1 MPTVPLYTP
10 KEDARTPSLPAMQI
24 QAPDMTSEAR
34 GLAKVSEGLMATSK
48 PFFERAMHIQ
58 TQEDQ
63 NAVAVIAGKMQTDYE
78 KTHSDFARYI
88 EGGPI
93 IDEETGEISNTYH
106 DDQLQA
112 FRDKSAEIRA
122 KYLGP
127 QINERVK
134 VLAEKQANTLDQH
147 YSLQAA
153 KSINKTLFSISE
165 QNLKNKEEEII
176 KYGAV
181 GGIDKALEMLEAL
194 YEGSTYFNE
203 AYKEAGLK
211 KAQSAA
217 AEFYLS
223 SGLKNPATASL
234 VLREWAADKKKFTD
248 VMTPEQ
254 IVRVESALRTFG
266 ADSQA
271 EALSLSLYKEYG
283 VFNKDGKV
291 DQAAAAKLYS
301 DMSDPD
307 WRVKRGVDSYVADL
321 AQKKLAEN
329 KDKIE
334 GDEKKLIR
342 ARDDGEIAEVR
353 QLVAQKRFGEAN
365 RLVAAYSAGDG
376 RSDYYY
382 HSLGMVRTQIKSEL
396 YQDESRAFTAEQ
408 RSLVK
413 EEKERVK
420 NVRLKGM
427 QVVESMH
434 NGHDFTPMQLLK
446 FTNQI
451 GGTHSDYD
459 SLVRTR
465 REIFEDR
472 AGRNNYMQMGID
484 TITKFLALPPKEK
497 RTPEQGLKL
506 SQYVATLEHARLSAN
521 EGKGIPVWDPA
532 VNDLVKQLLD
542 KDPRTV
548 RQVFGIDIPFT
559 GDTRLDAETKRAAE
573 GKRRTFAPDVKRT
586 PTSGR

>member
-1 MPTVPLYTP
+1 MPNVPLYAP
-10 KEDARTPSLPAMQI
+10 KEDARTPGLPEMQI
-24 QAPDMTSEAR
+24 HAPDMTSEAK
-34 GLAKVSEGLMATSK
+34 GLAKVGEGLLASSK
-48 PFFERAMHIQ
+48 PFFKRAAEIQ
-58 TQEDQ
+58 AQEDT
-63 NAVAVIAGKMQTDYE
+63 NAVSVIAGKMQTDYE
-78 KTHSDFARYI
+78 KAHDEFSRSL
-88 EGGPI
+88 EQGPI
-93 IDEETGEISNTYH
+93 VDEETGEISNTYH

-112 FRDKSAEIRA
+112 FRGKSAEIRA

-127 QINERVK
+127 QTNERVK
-134 VLAEKQANTLDQH
+134 VLAEKHANTLDQH

-153 KSINKTLFSISE
+153 KSINKTLFSLSE
-165 QNLKNKEEEII
+165 QNLKRKEEEII
-176 KYGAV
+176 KYAAV
-181 GGIDKALEMLEAL
+181 GGIDKSLEMLETL
-194 YEGSTYFNE
+194 YEGNTYFNE

-211 KAQSAA
+211 KAQAAA
-217 AEFYLS
+217 AEFYLT
-223 SGLKNPATASL
+223 SGLKDPATASL
-234 VLREWAADKKKFTD
+234 VLREWTADKKKFTD
-248 VMTPEQ
+248 VMAPDQ
-254 IVRVESALRTFG
+254 IVKVEGAMRTFG

-271 EALSLSLYKEYG
+271 DALSFSLYKEYG
-283 VFNKDGKV
+283 VFKDGKV
-291 DQAAAAKLYS
+291 DQTAAAKLYS
-301 DMSDPD
+301 DMSDPE
-307 WRVKRGVDSYVADL
+307 WRMKRGVDSHVVEL
-321 AQKKLAEN
+321 SQKKLAEN
-329 KDKIE
+329 KDRIE
-334 GDEKKLIR
+334 NDEKKLVR
-342 ARDDGEIAEVR
+342 VRDDGEIAEVR

-365 RLVAAYSAGDG
+365 RLVAAYSAEDG

-408 RSLVK
+408 RALVK

-451 GGTHSDYD
+451 GGTHADYD

-465 REIFEDR
+465 KEIFEDR

-484 TITKFLALPPKEK
+484 TITRFLELPPKEK
-497 RTPEQGLKL
+497 RTPEQDLKL

-586 PTSGR
+586 PTTGR